1 MIWTLWNNR
10 NNWLW
15 NNQKKSAPNL
25 GMQALQIWNE
35 WYAANDF
42 NQENNAVNQVQ
53 QQQSWQ
59 PPSYGWL
66 KCNVNAGFNA
76 RERTT
81 NRGWCFRN
89 HAGAF
94 KSACIEWDNGHIQ

>member
-1 MIWTLWNNR
+1 MVH
-10 NNWLW
+10 
-15 NNQKKSAPNL
+15 
-25 GMQALQIWNE
+25 
-35 WYAANDF
+35 AANDF